1 MIIGEVIGNL
11 WATRKAE
18 ELNGLK
24 FLVVR
29 ALNHKGEKTDRIIVA
44 ADSVGAGMGDQVLIV
59 NGSSARVQLGDKRIP
74 VDATIVGIVD
84 SLDLEQ
90 D

>member
-1 MIIGEVIGNL
+1 MIVGEVVGNL
-11 WATRKAE
+11 WATRKDE
-18 ELNGLK
+18 GLSGLK

-29 ALNHKGEKTDRIIVA
+29 KLDYRGEKTDQVIVA
-44 ADSVGAGMGDQVLIV
+44 VDSVGAGVGDQVLIV
-59 NGSSARVQLGDKRIP
+59 GGSSARVNLGDKRVP

-84 SLDLEQ
+84 SLELQ

>member
-1 MIIGEVIGNL
+1 MIVGEVVGNL
-11 WATRKAE
+11 WATRKDE
-18 ELNGLK
+18 GLSGLK

-29 ALNHKGEKTDRIIVA
+29 KLDYRGEKTEQVIVA
-44 ADSVGAGMGDQVLIV
+44 VDSVGAGVGDQVLIV
-59 NGSSARVQLGDKRIP
+59 GGSSARVNLGDKRVP

-84 SLDLEQ
+84 SLELQ

>member
-1 MIIGEVIGNL
+1 MIVGEVVGNL
-11 WATRKAE
+11 WATRKDE
-18 ELNGLK
+18 GLNGLK

-29 ALNHKGEKTDRIIVA
+29 KLDYRGQKTEEAIVA
-44 ADSVGAGMGDQVLIV
+44 ADSVGAGIGDQVLIV
-59 NGSSARVQLGDKRIP
+59 GGSSARVNLGDKKVP

-84 SLDLEQ
+84 SLELQ

>member
-1 MIIGEVIGNL
+1 MVVGEVVGNL
-11 WATRKAE
+11 WATKKDE
-18 ELNGLK
+18 KLSGLK

-29 ALNHKGEKTDRIIVA
+29 KLDYKGKKTDNVMVA
-44 ADSVGAGMGDQVLIV
+44 VDSVGAGIGDQVLIV
-59 NGSSARVQLGDKRIP
+59 AGSSARVNLGDKNIP

-84 SLDLEQ
+84 SLELQ

>member
-1 MIIGEVIGNL
+1 MIVGEVVGNL
-11 WATRKAE
+11 WATRKDE
-18 ELNGLK
+18 GLSGLK

-29 ALNHKGEKTDRIIVA
+29 KLDYRGEKTDQVIVA
-44 ADSVGAGMGDQVLIV
+44 VDSVGAGVGDQVLIV
-59 NGSSARVQLGDKRIP
+59 GGSSARVNLGDKRIP

-84 SLDLEQ
+84 SLELQ

>member
-1 MIIGEVIGNL
+1 MVVGEVVGNL
-11 WATRKAE
+11 WATKKDE
-18 ELNGLK
+18 KLSGLK

-29 ALNHKGEKTDRIIVA
+29 KLDCKGEKTDKVMVA
-44 ADSVGAGMGDQVLIV
+44 VDSVGAGIGDQVLIV
-59 NGSSARVQLGDKRIP
+59 GGSSARVNLGDKNIP

-84 SLDLEQ
+84 SLELQ

>member
-1 MIIGEVIGNL
+1 MIVGEVVGNL
-11 WATRKAE
+11 WATRKDE
-18 ELNGLK
+18 NLSGLK

-29 ALNHKGEKTDRIIVA
+29 KLDYRGEKTDQVIVA
-44 ADSVGAGMGDQVLIV
+44 VDSVGAGITDQVLIV
-59 NGSSARVQLGDKRIP
+59 QGSSARVNLGNKNAP

-84 SLDLEQ
+84 SLELQ

>member
-1 MIIGEVIGNL
+1 MIIGEVVGNL
-11 WATRKAE
+11 WATRKDDR
-18 ELNGLK
+18 LSGFK

-29 ALNHKGEKTDRIIVA
+29 KLDFRGEKTDQVMVA
-44 ADSVGAGMGDQVLIV
+44 VDSVGAGIGDQVLIV
-59 NGSSARVQLGDKRIP
+59 SGSSARANLNDRNAP

-84 SLDLEQ
+84 SLELQ

>member
-1 MIIGEVIGNL
+1 MIIGEVVGNL
-11 WATRKAE
+11 WATRKDE
-18 ELNGLK
+18 RLSGFK

-29 ALNHKGEKTDRIIVA
+29 KLDFRGEKTDQVMVA
-44 ADSVGAGMGDQVLIV
+44 VDSVGAGIGDQVLIV
-59 NGSSARVQLGDKRIP
+59 SGSSARANLNDRNAP

-84 SLDLEQ
+84 SLELQ

>member
-1 MIIGEVIGNL
+1 MIVGEVVGNL
-11 WATRKAE
+11 WATRKDE
-18 ELNGLK
+18 NLSGLK

-29 ALNHKGEKTDRIIVA
+29 VLDYRGEKTEKMIVA
-44 ADSVGAGMGDQVLIV
+44 VDNVGAGVNDQVLIV
-59 NGSSARVQLGDKRIP
+59 GGSSARATLGDKKIP

-84 SLDLEQ
+84 SLQLQ

>member
-1 MIIGEVIGNL
+1 MIVGEVVGNL
-11 WATRKAE
+11 WATRKDE
-18 ELNGLK
+18 GLNGLK

-29 ALNHKGEKTDRIIVA
+29 KLDYKGRKTEEAIVA
-44 ADSVGAGMGDQVLIV
+44 ADSVGAGIGDQVLIV
-59 NGSSARVQLGDKRIP
+59 GGSSARVNLGDNKRVP

-84 SLDLEQ
+84 SLELQ